1 MVSSHPAPR
10 DSDSKICLP
19 SSAGDDKLLA
29 APLPIQ
35 QNPTRSDCATLP
47 HKVLD
52 IVLMFAYYP
61 RMGSIHLV
69 IPQKEEPPALHER
82 AMDNL
87 KYIRETMER
96 ASAFTGISGW
106 GQVVIGIT
114 ALIASL
120 ISAPQKTFKG
130 WLAVW
135 VAEAV
140 IALLI
145 AGWSMDRKARA
156 AKMPLLS
163 GPGRKV
169 AFSLSPPIFA
179 GGILSVVLYRAGLT
193 NAIPGLWL
201 LLYGTGVVTGG
212 MFSVSA
218 VPIMGLCFMALGAA
232 AFLAPAGLAN
242 WFMAAGFGGLHIVF
256 GVIIARR
263 YGG

>member
-1 MVSSHPAPR
+1 
-10 DSDSKICLP
+10 
-19 SSAGDDKLLA
+19 
-29 APLPIQ
+29 
-35 QNPTRSDCATLP
+35 
-47 HKVLD
+47 
-52 IVLMFAYYP
+52 
-61 RMGSIHLV
+61 MGSIHLV
-69 IPQKEEPPALHER
+69 VQQNEEPPALHER

-87 KYIRETMER
+87 QYIRETMER
-96 ASAFTGISGW
+96 ATSFTAISGW
-106 GQVVIGIT
+106 GQVAIGIS
-114 ALIASL
+114 ALASAF
-120 ISAPQKTFKG
+120 ISAQQKTFKA

-135 VAEAV
+135 IAEAV

-145 AGWSMDRKARA
+145 AGWSMDRKARV

-179 GGILSVVLYRAGLT
+179 GAIVTVVLYRAGMT

-218 VPIMGLCFMALGAA
+218 VPIMGLCFMALGAT
-232 AFLAPAGLAN
+232 AFFSPVGFSN

-256 GVIIARR
+256 GVLIARR

>member
-1 MVSSHPAPR
+1 
-10 DSDSKICLP
+10 
-19 SSAGDDKLLA
+19 
-29 APLPIQ
+29 
-35 QNPTRSDCATLP
+35 
-47 HKVLD
+47 
-52 IVLMFAYYP
+52 
-61 RMGSIHLV
+61 MGSIHLV
-69 IPQKEEPPALHER
+69 IPEKEEPPALHER

-96 ASAFTGISGW
+96 ATAFTGISGW
-106 GQVVIGIT
+106 GQVAIGFT
-114 ALIASL
+114 AIASAS
-120 ISAPQKTFKG
+120 ISAQQKTFKA

-135 VAEAV
+135 MAEAV

-145 AGWSMDRKARA
+145 AGWSIDRKARA

-179 GGILSVVLYRAGLT
+179 GAIVTVVLYRAGLT

-212 MFSVSA
+212 MFSVSV

-232 AFLAPAGLAN
+232 AFFAPAEYAN
-242 WFMAAGFGGLHIVF
+242 WLMAGGFGGLHIVF

>member
-1 MVSSHPAPR
+1 
-10 DSDSKICLP
+10 
-19 SSAGDDKLLA
+19 
-29 APLPIQ
+29 
-35 QNPTRSDCATLP
+35 
-47 HKVLD
+47 
-52 IVLMFAYYP
+52 
-61 RMGSIHLV
+61 MGSIRLV
-69 IPQKEEPPALHER
+69 APQREEPPALHER

-96 ASAFTGISGW
+96 ATAFTAISGW
-106 GQVVIGIT
+106 GLAAIGVT
-114 ALIASL
+114 AFSTAF
-120 ISAPQKTFKG
+120 ISSRQKTFQA
-130 WLAVW
+130 WLMVW
-135 VAEAV
+135 LAEAV

-169 AFSLSPPIFA
+169 AFSLSPPLIA
-179 GGILSVVLYRAGLT
+179 GAIVTVVLYRAGLT
-193 NAIPGLWL
+193 EAIPGLWL

-212 MFSVSA
+212 MFSVSV
-218 VPIMGLCFMALGAA
+218 VPFMGICFMAMGAA
-232 AFLAPAGLAN
+232 AFLAPNGLVN